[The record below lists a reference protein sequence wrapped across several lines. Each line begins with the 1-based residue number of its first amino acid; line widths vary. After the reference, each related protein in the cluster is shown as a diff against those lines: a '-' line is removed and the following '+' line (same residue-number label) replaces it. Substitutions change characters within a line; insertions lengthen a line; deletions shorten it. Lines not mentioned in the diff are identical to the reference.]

1 MTTVGS
7 TSSSTATTGT
17 TGTTGKTKS
26 DSATLANNFDQ
37 FLTLLTTQLKNQNP
51 LDPLDTNQF
60 TQELVQF
67 SSVEQLIKQNTT
79 LTSLLSVSKA
89 TTNTNALNFV
99 GKLVTADGAS
109 TQLANGSA
117 DWTLTAPRAASQAV
131 ISIKDSS
138 GATVYSTTQS
148 LAAGSNDFSWNGKT
162 TSGSTAPDGTYT
174 ISVDAKD
181 LSGSG
186 VTVSSE
192 ISGVVTSVDLT
203 GDTPVLTVGSV
214 SVPVDKVKTL
224 RAATSS

>member
-1 MTTVGS
+1 MTTVNS
-7 TSSSTATTGT
+7 TTSGTSGTGAASAP
-17 TGTTGKTKS
+17 KS
-26 DSATLANNFDQ
+26 DSSTLASNFDQ

-79 LTSLLSVSKA
+79 LTSLLSVNKA
-89 TTNTNALNFV
+89 ATNTNALNFV
-99 GKLVTADGAS
+99 GKQITADGAS
-109 TQLANGSA
+109 TALADGSA
-117 DWTLTAPRAASQAV
+117 KWTLTAPRAASQAV
-131 ISIKDSS
+131 ITIKDST
-138 GATVYSTTQS
+138 GASVYSTTQS
-148 LAAGSNDFSWNGKT
+148 LAAGSNDFNWSGKT
-162 TSGSTAPDGTYT
+162 TSGNTAPNGTYT

-181 LSGSG
+181 VSGTG

-192 ISGVVTSVDLT
+192 IAGVVTSVDLT

-224 RAATSS
+224 RAATTS